1 LKTCK
6 EKCKHES
13 IIRTYFGIEC
23 SLSRRTI
30 LISVSL
36 NTASVQGS
44 SEISFRCLA
53 NSSNVSV
60 FATRLSGE
68 GDARLSDEGPLCC
81 RTRTRRVLLDFASWL
96 LTGRFS
102 VGTARVSSDL
112 RFPSA
117 KKQNRFY

>member
-23 SLSRRTI
+23 SLSRSTI

-60 FATRLSGE
+60 FATGRE

-81 RTRTRRVLLDFASWL
+81 RTRTRRVLVDFASWL

-102 VGTARVSSDL
+102 VGTAPVSSDL

>member
-1 LKTCK
+1 MKTCK

-23 SLSRRTI
+23 SLSRSTI

-60 FATRLSGE
+60 FVTGAKEMQGFLTKGHFVVVQEHDVCYWTSLRGFSQE
-68 GDARLSDEGPLCC
+68 
-81 RTRTRRVLLDFASWL
+81 DF
-96 LTGRFS
+96 
-102 VGTARVSSDL
+102 
-112 RFPSA
+112 
-117 KKQNRFY
+117 Q